1 MDSQESQSGHH
12 QNQHHHQ
19 SPHPHL
25 HSFPQHHQN
34 QHHQNQ
40 HHQQQ
45 HTPPHGHPM
54 MMARPQQQHQP
65 QQHPQHQQQQ
75 HPQQQQQANSY
86 AVSNNVPTHNNN
98 NSSAMMQQ
106 LQHQQHQHQN
116 QQQNSGFPFN
126 SVANTASASAVQQP
140 NLDYSDASSP
150 RAATTGFS
158 IEPVR
163 KKRGRPRKYS
173 PDGNIALGL
182 SPTPVTPI
190 SSVVPTNTDS
200 GGGGDVEGTSS
211 ENPSK
216 KARGRPPSSSKK
228 QLDALGAAG
237 VGFTPHVITV
247 NVGEDIASKIMAFS
261 QQGPR
266 TVCILSANGAI
277 CNVTLRQPAMGGGT
291 VSYEGRFEIISLS
304 GSFLRSESNDS
315 SRASGLSVSLA
326 GSDGRVLGGGVAGML
341 MAATPVQVIVG
352 SFIAEGKKPK
362 SKAPSSTPPSN
373 MLNFGAPVTEASP
386 PSQGA
391 SSDSSDENG
400 NSPFHHEPGPFG
412 NAGQPM
418 HGMSMFANM
427 GWPKSL

>member
-1 MDSQESQSGHH
+1 MDSQESQGGHH
-12 QNQHHHQ
+12 QNQ
-19 SPHPHL
+19 
-25 HSFPQHHQN
+25 N
-34 QHHQNQ
+34 QHP

-45 HTPPHGHPM
+45 HPHHLHSYGGHPM
-54 MMARPQQQHQP
+54 MMTRPQQQ
-65 QQHPQHQQQQ
+65 QQHQHHQLQQQQ
-75 HPQQQQQANSY
+75 HHQQQQANSY
-86 AVSNNVPTHNNN
+86 VVPNNVLPTHNNN
-98 NSSAMMQQ
+98 NSAMMQQ
-106 LQHQQHQHQN
+106 LQHQQQQ

-126 SVANTASASAVQQP
+126 SAPVAQGQQA
-140 NLDYSDASSP
+140 NLDYSDAASSP
-150 RAATTGFS
+150 RANTSGFN
-158 IEPVR
+158 IEPAR

-190 SSVVPTNTDS
+190 SSVVPPADSGS
-200 GGGGDVEGTSS
+200 GGGGGGGGGDTEGPSS

-216 KARGRPPSSSKK
+216 KARGRPPGSGKK

-291 VSYEGRFEIISLS
+291 VTYEGRFEIISLT
-304 GSFLRSESNDS
+304 GSFLRSESNGS
-315 SRASGLSVSLA
+315 SGPSGLSVSLA
-326 GSDGRVLGGGVAGML
+326 GADGRVLGGGVAGML

-352 SFIAEGKKPK
+352 SFLAEGKKPK
-362 SKAPSSTPPSN
+362 SKAPSSTPPPSN
-373 MLNFGAPVTEASP
+373 MLNFGAPAATGESP
-386 PSQGA
+386 PSQGDA
-391 SSDSSDENG
+391 SSNSSDENG
-400 NSPFHHEPGPFG
+400 NSPSPFHHEQGPYG

-418 HGMSMFANM
+418 HGMSMYANM

>member
-1 MDSQESQSGHH
+1 MDSQESQAGHH

-19 SPHPHL
+19 PQHPQLHSLPHHPHPH
-25 HSFPQHHQN
+25 
-34 QHHQNQ
+34 
-40 HHQQQ
+40 Q
-45 HTPPHGHPM
+45 HTPPHVHPM
-54 MMARPQQQHQP
+54 MMPRPQHHHQHH
-65 QQHPQHQQQQ
+65 QHPQHQHQQ
-75 HPQQQQQANSY
+75 HQQQQQQQHQQQQPNSY
-86 AVSNNVPTHNNN
+86 VVPNNVVPTHNNN
-98 NSSAMMQQ
+98 NSTMMQQ
-106 LQHQQHQHQN
+106 IQHQQ

-126 SVANTASASAVQQP
+126 SMVNTAPPPAQPQPQNQP

-150 RAATTGFS
+150 RATGFN
-158 IEPVR
+158 IEPAR

-190 SSVVPTNTDS
+190 SSSIVPHTDS
-200 GGGGDVEGTSS
+200 GSGGGDVEGASS

-216 KARGRPPSSSKK
+216 KARGRPPGSGKR

-247 NVGEDIASKIMAFS
+247 NVGEDIASKIMAFA

-291 VSYEGRFEIISLS
+291 VSYEGRFEIISLT
-304 GSFLRSESNDS
+304 GSFLRSESNGS
-315 SRASGLSVSLA
+315 SGPNGLSVSLA

-362 SKAPSSTPPSN
+362 SKAPPSTPPPSN
-373 MLNFGAPVTEASP
+373 MLNFGAPATDESP
-386 PSQGA
+386 PSQGDDA
-391 SSDSSDENG
+391 SNDSSDENG
-400 NSPFHHEPGPFG
+400 DGPFHHEQGPYG

-418 HGMSMFANM
+418 HGMSMYANM

>member
-1 MDSQESQSGHH
+1 
-12 QNQHHHQ
+12 
-19 SPHPHL
+19 
-25 HSFPQHHQN
+25 
-34 QHHQNQ
+34 
-40 HHQQQ
+40 
-45 HTPPHGHPM
+45 
-54 MMARPQQQHQP
+54 
-65 QQHPQHQQQQ
+65 
-75 HPQQQQQANSY
+75 
-86 AVSNNVPTHNNN
+86 
-98 NSSAMMQQ
+98 MMQQ
-106 LQHQQHQHQN
+106 LQ

-126 SVANTASASAVQQP
+126 SMVNTAPPQAPQQQQQQQP

-150 RAATTGFS
+150 RATGFS
-158 IEPVR
+158 IEPAR

-182 SPTPVTPI
+182 SPTSVTPV
-190 SSVVPTNTDS
+190 SSVVRHTDSGS
-200 GGGGDVEGTSS
+200 GGGGGGGGDAEGASS

-216 KARGRPPSSSKK
+216 KARGRPPGSGKK

-291 VSYEGRFEIISLS
+291 VSYEGRFEIISLT
-304 GSFLRSESNDS
+304 GSFMQSESNDGS
-315 SRASGLSVSLA
+315 GPNGLSVSLA

-362 SKAPSSTPPSN
+362 SKAPSSTPPPSN
-373 MLNFGAPVTEASP
+373 MLNFGAPATGESP
-386 PSQGA
+386 PSQGDDA
-391 SSDSSDENG
+391 SGDSSDENG
-400 NSPFHHEPGPFG
+400 NGDSPFHHEPGPYS

-418 HGMSMFANM
+418 HGGMSMYANM

>member
-1 MDSQESQSGHH
+1 MVNTG
-12 QNQHHHQ
+12 
-19 SPHPHL
+19 
-25 HSFPQHHQN
+25 
-34 QHHQNQ
+34 
-40 HHQQQ
+40 
-45 HTPPHGHPM
+45 
-54 MMARPQQQHQP
+54 
-65 QQHPQHQQQQ
+65 
-75 HPQQQQQANSY
+75 
-86 AVSNNVPTHNNN
+86 
-98 NSSAMMQQ
+98 SAA
-106 LQHQQHQHQN
+106 
-116 QQQNSGFPFN
+116 P
-126 SVANTASASAVQQP
+126 APAQP

-150 RAATTGFS
+150 RATGFS
-158 IEPVR
+158 IEPAR

-190 SSVVPTNTDS
+190 SSGVPPTDSGS
-200 GGGGDVEGTSS
+200 GGGGGDTEGPSS

-216 KARGRPPSSSKK
+216 KARGRPPGSGKK

-304 GSFLRSESNDS
+304 GSFMRSESNGS
-315 SRASGLSVSLA
+315 SGPNGLSVSLA
-326 GSDGRVLGGGVAGML
+326 GADGRVLGGGVAGML

-352 SFIAEGKKPK
+352 SFLAEGKKPK

-373 MLNFGAPVTEASP
+373 MLNFGAPATGESP
-386 PSQGA
+386 PSQGDA
-391 SSDSSDENG
+391 SSNSSDENG
-400 NSPFHHEPGPFG
+400 DSPFHHEPGPYG
-412 NAGQPM
+412 NSGQPM
-418 HGMSMFANM
+418 HGMPMYANM